1 MKKEFEHDRKDKR
14 KKTKEGIF
22 YPCWYRQ

>member
-14 KKTKEGIF
+14 RKTKEGIF
-22 YPCWYRQ
+22 YPCWYRK